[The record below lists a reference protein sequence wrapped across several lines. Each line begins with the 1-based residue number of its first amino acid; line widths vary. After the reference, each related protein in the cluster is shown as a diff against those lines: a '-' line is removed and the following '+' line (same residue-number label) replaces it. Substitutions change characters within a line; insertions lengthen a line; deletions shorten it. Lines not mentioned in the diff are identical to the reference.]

1 MSDRPGKGTGCVVLL
16 LFSFFV
22 VWAMMPEPHGPV
34 APAKASY
41 VISDLREMRTAAW
54 ALFADSAD
62 EVGRWTALP
71 DGLTSV
77 DAPFALF
84 WKYVD
89 NYTKYED
96 RGPSW
101 RSPPDWGRP
110 CGCAPM
116 SYPKGPFFS
125 LEIVSV
131 DDDVL
136 WRAGAIVSNDGRYDE
151 LVREKL
157 AGKARSIGLLNARGE
172 LYTEADDVV
181 YMVWRLSEMAD
192 ARARPIVG
200 ELRDTMGAAFALCS
214 LEPEGRMW
222 PMIPHE
228 LSPSEAAERWL
239 GKEPD
244 LWRLAFRRHETH
256 EDAIWM
262 MGRVVSH
269 DARVV
274 RDRLIAH
281 AEEAGLL
288 DEDGRPY
295 SGGDVVWAGW
305 SFDEMKEGW
314 KAGSVVH
321 ALRMDRA
328 RASMA
333 LAARAM
339 TSADMQD
346 VLVPTSPFE
355 CGLLWPFDDA
365 ALPPSG
371 LTSRDVRG
379 GTLWLVGRRLGKTAP
394 RELLVAWASRWG
406 LVDKDGAPYSGGD
419 IVYMLVSLD
428 AGAR

>member
-1 MSDRPGKGTGCVVLL
+1 ML
-16 LFSFFV
+16 LFSSFV
-22 VWAMMPEPHGPV
+22 LVFV
-34 APAKASY
+34 AQLPRSNGHPAASKASH
-41 VISDLREMRTAAW
+41 VISDLREMRAAAL

-62 EVGRWTALP
+62 EVARWTALP

-84 WKYVD
+84 RKYVD
-89 NYTKYED
+89 DYYKYEAHGPLWLSYGGGPCGTSPLPSGEPD
-96 RGPSW
+96 PRGPIY
-101 RSPPDWGRP
+101 R
-110 CGCAPM
+110 
-116 SYPKGPFFS
+116 
-125 LEIVSV
+125 LEIVSA

-136 WRAGAIVSNDGRYDE
+136 WRAGAIVSNDGPLDAE
-151 LVREKL
+151 VRERL
-157 AGKARSIGLLNARGE
+157 EGKAKPVELLDARGE
-172 LYTEADDVV
+172 PYTKEDEIV

-192 ARARPIVG
+192 ARADGIIRTLG
-200 ELRDTMGAAFALCS
+200 ETKGAAFALCS
-214 LEPEGRMW
+214 LEPEGRIWM
-222 PMIPHE
+222 MIPYE
-228 LSPSEAAERWL
+228 LSQSEAAERWL
-239 GKEPD
+239 GKDPS
-244 LWRLAFRRHETH
+244 LWRLAFRRHATYEGPL
-256 EDAIWM
+256 WM
-262 MGRVVSH
+262 VGRVISH

-274 RDRLIAH
+274 RERLIAR
-281 AEEAGLL
+281 AEDAALL
-288 DEDGRPY
+288 DEDAHPY
-295 SGGDVVWAGW
+295 SGGDVVWVGW

-314 KAGSVVH
+314 KVGSVVH

-406 LVDKDGAPYSGGD
+406 LVDEVGEPYTGGED
-419 IVYMLVSLD
+419 VYMVVSLD